1 MMMMMIKLKKSLKKK
16 IDFDVTPIFPP
27 KAEKKKIKIEKFL
40 LFIELNLSNIFVN
53 YETLFIFG
61 SWNFEG

>member
-27 KAEKKKIKIEKFL
+27 KMEKKKIKIEKVL
-40 LFIELNLSNIFVN
+40 LFVELNLSNIFVN

-61 SWNFEG
+61 SWNF

>member
-27 KAEKKKIKIEKFL
+27 KTEKKKIKMIIPFFYQFFKC
-40 LFIELNLSNIFVN
+40 
-53 YETLFIFG
+53 G
-61 SWNFEG
+61 K